1 VTDQAAGKLYSPAM
15 LGLAVELADY
25 PLRESLPYRAEAR
38 SRTCGSVI
46 SLGLALDDA
55 GHVTTIGMQVS
66 ACAIG
71 QASAAL
77 LARAAAGRDARL
89 LADTGTGIAQWLAG
103 LDDLPDWPGLATLI
117 PARVH
122 PGRHGALLL
131 PWTAAS
137 MALSSRAANG

>member
-1 VTDQAAGKLYSPAM
+1 MTDHTAGKLYSPAM

-25 PLRESLPYRAEAR
+25 PLQAILPHRAEAR

-46 SLGLALDDA
+46 TLGLALDGA
-55 GHVTTIGMQVS
+55 GHVTAIGMQVS

-77 LARAAAGRDARL
+77 LARAAMGRDGRM
-89 LADTGTGIAQWLAG
+89 LADTGAGIEQWLAG
-103 LDDLPDWPGLATLI
+103 QGDLPDWPGLAVLI
-117 PARVH
+117 PARAH

-137 MALSSRAANG
+137 MALSSRAADG